1 MLLLHRP
8 FLADSASNAFAVC
21 CSASSS
27 MANLLKLYKRLY
39 SFRRMSSVGVHQI
52 FTAATT
58 LVYIF
63 HKSEEQ
69 QAAGIP
75 LSDPN
80 LLETTRSSLLTCLA
94 ALSALATRQVHARR
108 SYLSV
113 ILLMK
118 KWRVSLEV
126 LETQKRREYYDQFVH
141 SRLTTPCYYSYCYF
155 LGCYDASIT
164 AVRSSQP

>member
-1 MLLLHRP
+1 MQYYATMLLLHRP
-8 FLADSASNAFAVC
+8 FLADSASNAFDVC
-21 CSASSS
+21 CSASFS
-27 MANLLKLYKRLY
+27 MAHLLKLYKRLY

-52 FTAATT
+52 FTAAAT

-63 HKSEEQ
+63 HRSEEQ
-69 QAAGIP
+69 KNAGIP
-75 LSDPN
+75 LSDPQ

-118 KWRVSLEV
+118 KWRVSLEI
-126 LETQKRREYYDQFVH
+126 LEKERNGGAFRT
-141 SRLTTPCYYSYCYF
+141 S
-155 LGCYDASIT
+155 
-164 AVRSSQP
+164 